1 MIFGKIEYLNLLPF
15 HLFLKRALRHGIEK
29 KAWQKRGSI
38 PSRINRAFE
47 TGRIDAAVISSIKSR
62 GRECTDFGI
71 VADGEVMSVLVLP
84 GKNRR
89 DTDSDTSNALADLL
103 GIDGEVMIG
112 DKALRYRL
120 ANPDKG
126 IDLAEAWKEE
136 TGLPFVFARL
146 CARSRYIRRLRRLT
160 HRFFVSP
167 PKIPCR
173 ILRKEAEARGLSAAE
188 LQDYL
193 DKIYYRLGWREKRAL
208 KHFLRKERRYRGKR
222 RK

>member
-15 HLFLKRALRHGIEK
+15 HLFLKRTLRHGIEK

-146 CARSRYIRRLRRLT
+146 CAFGSGFLLGNVPSGISLIEVVEKPRLFTRLD
-160 HRFFVSP
+160 V
-167 PKIPCR
+167 
-173 ILRKEAEARGLSAAE
+173 ILLAAPLAESINTLAFLSA
-188 LQDYL
+188 
-193 DKIYYRLGWREKRAL
+193 
-208 KHFLRKERRYRGKR
+208 FLF
-222 RK
+222 